1 MEKDRFVAG
10 EFVWTGFDYIGEPA
24 PYIAQGWGNFKPRKL
39 AKDEESRISS
49 FGIVDSRGNSQGR
62 YYLYRSYWAPQ
73 KETIHILPHW
83 NWPDRVGKNV
93 PIYVYTGG
101 DSAELFLNGKSLG
114 KRTKNPN
121 AEVLRDRYALRWL
134 DVPYTPGEVKA
145 VAYRTDASSA
155 PPSCEP
161 QGNRRGCALRPTA
174 SC

>member
-39 AKDEESRISS
+39 AKDEESRIKFPSAS
-49 FGIVDSRGNSQGR
+49 WTSREFPRTGTTSIAAIGP
-62 YYLYRSYWAPQ
+62 PQ

-114 KRTKNPN
+114 KRTKKPK
-121 AEVLRDRYALRWL
+121 R
-134 DVPYTPGEVKA
+134 GS
-145 VAYRTDASSA
+145 AS
-155 PPSCEP
+155 
-161 QGNRRGCALRPTA
+161 
-174 SC
+174 